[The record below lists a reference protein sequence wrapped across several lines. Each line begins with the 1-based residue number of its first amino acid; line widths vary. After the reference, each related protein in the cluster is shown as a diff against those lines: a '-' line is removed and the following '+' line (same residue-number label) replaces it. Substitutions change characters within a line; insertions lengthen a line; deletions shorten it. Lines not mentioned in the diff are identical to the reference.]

1 MPLETASYINQLD
14 ATNPLG
20 SDPIASG
27 DDHIRLIKAA
37 LKATFPNV
45 AGVVNATNAQ
55 LDNAINAV
63 LKDGSVAMTGPL
75 SLPGNASSALQAVP
89 KQQLDAV
96 IAALGTMSSQ
106 NSNAV
111 SITGGSV
118 SGITDL
124 AVADGGT
131 GSSDAAGARTNLNVP
146 SRSGDNAS
154 GTWPIN
160 VSGNA
165 TTAGF
170 ANNGVK
176 AWAVYST
183 SSGLVRS
190 YNMSSVSTGSFSWT
204 FNFSSGM
211 PNSNYGIAMTHS
223 PTNGADIYNR
233 PLNVNSWNSSSVTVT
248 SPGGGTPAY
257 IWITIFDY

>member
-14 ATNPLG
+14 AANPLG

-111 SITGGSV
+111 TITGGS
-118 SGITDL
+118 IT
-124 AVADGGT
+124 GT
-131 GSSDAAGARTNLNVP
+131 TVNGNVVGSNSVGART
-146 SRSGDNAS
+146 
-154 GTWPIN
+154 I
-160 VSGNA
+160 
-165 TTAGF
+165 
-170 ANNGVK
+170 
-176 AWAVYST
+176 ST
-183 SSGLVRS
+183 SAPSG
-190 YNMSSVSTGSFSWT
+190 GSD
-204 FNFSSGM
+204 G
-211 PNSNYGIAMTHS
+211 
-223 PTNGADIYNR
+223 DIWYK
-233 PLNVNSWNSSSVTVT
+233 V
-248 SPGGGTPAY
+248 
-257 IWITIFDY
+257 